1 MHRAFLNV
9 GYLLSE
15 NQLQTHFAKFGSVTD
30 TYLPKHTSGR
40 NKGIGFVTFDSA
52 EALERA
58 LLTPVHVING
68 VIVQV
73 KALQAVKVASF
84 GDLDEL
90 TDVSFPVHPA
100 EQARRRSPR

>member
-15 NQLQTHFAKFGSVTD
+15 TQLQTHFAKFGSVTD
-30 TYLPKHTSGR
+30 VYLPKHTSGR
-40 NKGIGFVTFDSA
+40 NKGFGFVTFDSP
-52 EALERA
+52 EALERV

-73 KALQAVKVASF
+73 PCKLQK
-84 GDLDEL
+84 L
-90 TDVSFPVHPA
+90 
-100 EQARRRSPR
+100 PRLAT